1 MPTMCMRTHALTVD
15 PSGITI
21 QMICERYGLAGSLEA
36 IIATLEMWLFRGQ
49 PVELKLVE
57 VLVIMEL
64 EFVVSLWYGTTLG
77 AVETFEKKREIFAL
91 RRRENPIDVSART
104 SPPPP
109 WPDQVHWI

>member
-1 MPTMCMRTHALTVD
+1 MMCAHALTID

-49 PVELKLVE
+49 PAELKLVE

-64 EFVVSLWYGTTLG
+64 EFVVSEWYGVALG
-77 AVETFEKKREIFAL
+77 AVETFDKKREIFAL
-91 RRRENPIDVSART
+91 GRIDKPIDVSART
-104 SPPPP
+104 SPSPPLA
-109 WPDQVHWI
+109 